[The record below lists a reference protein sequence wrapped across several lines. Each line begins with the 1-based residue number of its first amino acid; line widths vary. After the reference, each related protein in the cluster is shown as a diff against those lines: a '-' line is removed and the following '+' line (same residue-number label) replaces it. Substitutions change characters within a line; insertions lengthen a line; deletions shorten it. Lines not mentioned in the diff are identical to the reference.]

1 MPSSRW
7 PSSLPDVATIH
18 GIGPLAGL
26 VAVIAALLLVD
37 LLLFARGRAPT
48 FREAALWSAG
58 WFVLSLLVALP
69 VAALDGTDA
78 AVNYA
83 TVYLIER
90 SLSLDNLFVFLLI
103 FGFFQVPQQ
112 RRGPLLLGGIVAA
125 LVVRGVAIVAGI
137 ALLHRFHWV
146 IYLLGAGLVV
156 FALRMLVQG
165 EEETADVEGTL
176 AVRVARRVWPGATPA
191 ALALVSLVVT
201 DIIFAIDSIPAAFG
215 ITTDAFVIWTANAF
229 ALMGLRA
236 LFVLVEELTKRFRYL
251 DETIAVVL
259 LVVGLKLLLEDV
271 VHVSALAS
279 LGLVAL
285 AFAAG
290 IAASLWADRRDS
302 SPEPPGRPSGR

>member
-1 MPSSRW
+1 M
-7 PSSLPDVATIH
+7 PDVATIH
-18 GIGPLAGL
+18 GIGPIAGL
-26 VAVIAALLLVD
+26 VAVIVALLLVD

-58 WFVLSLLVALP
+58 WFLLSLLVALP
-69 VAALDGTDA
+69 IAALDGADA

-103 FGFFQVPQQ
+103 FGYFQVPQE
-112 RRGPLLLGGIVAA
+112 RRGPLLFGGIVAA
-125 LVVRGVAIVAGI
+125 LMVRGVAILAGI

-146 IYLLGAGLVV
+146 IYVLGAGLVL
-156 FALRMLVQG
+156 FALRMLKQD
-165 EEETADVEGTL
+165 EEHVADVERTL
-176 AVRVARRVWPGATPA
+176 AVRVSRRMWPDATPA

-201 DIIFAIDSIPAAFG
+201 DIVFAIDSIPAAFG

-229 ALMGLRA
+229 ALMGMRA
-236 LFVLVEELTKRFRYL
+236 LFVLVEELTKQFRYL

-271 VHVSALAS
+271 VHVSAVAS
-279 LGLVAL
+279 LGIVAL

-302 SPEPPGRPSGR
+302 SPEPGGRPSGR